1 DLPSFAERELLP
13 PTGLLS
19 FFYDDRVWG
28 FDPKDKGGFRV
39 FYFDGTAEGLN
50 RGAPPA
56 IPPKKLLFG
65 LVSHDKKVR
74 EYKGCALDFA
84 PFLTLPDNFDTL
96 GLPEEMSDQYYELL
110 ESLGG
115 HHRLLGYSE
124 PIQGEMELEC
134 ELVTNGLY
142 CGDSRGRKDS
152 RAKELEKTC
161 HHWRLLLQIDSDEE
175 NSDMM
180 WGDAGRLYFL
190 IKEEDLRQ
198 KRFDECWLISQCF

>member
-1 DLPSFAERELLP
+1 
-13 PTGLLS
+13 
-19 FFYDDRVWG
+19 VWG

-39 FYFDGTAEGLN
+39 FYFGDAVGELSRT
-50 RGAPPA
+50 APPA

-65 LVSHDKKVR
+65 LVSQNKTVR
-74 EYKGCALDFA
+74 EYEACALDFA
-84 PFLTLPDNFDTL
+84 PLLTLPDDFQSV
-96 GLPEEMSDQYYELL
+96 GLVEEMSDQYFELL

-142 CGDSRGRKDS
+142 CGDSRGYNES

-161 HHWRLLLQIDSDEE
+161 HHWRLLLQIDSDDE

-180 WGDAGRLYFL
+180 WGDAGRLYFW